1 MIPILLSFL
10 SRQFR
15 AQVYRQV
22 SQLLKRK
29 KLARDA
35 QLSQAVSL
43 AFDSRDNLYA
53 AYNGIPILFTQRS
66 GLPDITVRTMNDLK
80 VEKTVVVGRDSVV
93 PVSVYQ
99 QLPGAVR
106 YGGSDR
112 YETAAM
118 IAQELKL
125 NLNTVYVATGKGFAD
140 ALVAGNLASHTLSP
154 LILVDHGVPDAAAGF
169 FSANRDS
176 IHNLVMV
183 GGEGIINQA
192 QEGQIRKT
200 VEK

>member
-1 MIPILLSFL
+1 M
-10 SRQFR
+10 SRQYR

-53 AYNGIPILFTQRS
+53 AYNSIPILFTQRS
-66 GLPDITVRTMNDLK
+66 GLPDITVRTMNDLR
-80 VEKTVVVGRDSVV
+80 VEKTVVVGGDSVV
-93 PVSVYQ
+93 
-99 QLPGAVR
+99 PGAVR

-125 NLNTVYVATGKGFAD
+125 NLNTVYVATGKGFVD

-192 QEGQIRKT
+192 QEDQIRET